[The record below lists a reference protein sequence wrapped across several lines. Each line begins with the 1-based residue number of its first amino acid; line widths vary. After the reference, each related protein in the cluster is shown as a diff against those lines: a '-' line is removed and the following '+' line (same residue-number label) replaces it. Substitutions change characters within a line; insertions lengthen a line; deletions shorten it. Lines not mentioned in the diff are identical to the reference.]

1 MSFNLKTPPLV
12 SCLLLGAAA
21 LLGACAQQETKADTN
36 LVLARV
42 GEKAITEQ
50 NFKEA
55 LQRLVGDTQTLTLEE
70 WRQRF
75 QILID
80 TNLLLATARERG
92 LNEQP
97 SVRQAIA
104 NWERNWLVGQLLQRE
119 MAEELSWSEEEL
131 NAFYTETG
139 SSSEIRLQRVDI
151 QKRDQALALLE
162 KLNAGDSFI
171 EVAKANGIHP
181 RSTDWLN
188 LLMVDA
194 RYAPLFLLDEGA
206 VELIEAEGRYLLVQ
220 IASKREVALEERR
233 GLVEHNLK
241 RRKEQAANIAYL
253 ARIAERYAVQLDTA
267 ALAQVIAGKGT
278 SKLRLLKSS
287 LGEWTQSEYLQT
299 MSHLQQG
306 DAAQAASTAELGF
319 RVTRAYVADLLL
331 SEEARRQGLH
341 EEMAAAK
348 EKVLQQKTLEALW
361 ESDIYSQV
369 SVDENELRAF
379 YEQNKEH
386 YAALANDAQKLN
398 IQVGRDLRE
407 AKAAPIFDQY
417 IDNLRQQSA
426 AQVQI
431 EEDNFREFVA
441 RQRQNATPVDL

>member
-1 MSFNLKTPPLV
+1 
-12 SCLLLGAAA
+12 
-21 LLGACAQQETKADTN
+21 
-36 LVLARV
+36 
-42 GEKAITEQ
+42 
-50 NFKEA
+50 
-55 LQRLVGDTQTLTLEE
+55 
-70 WRQRF
+70 
-75 QILID
+75 
-80 TNLLLATARERG
+80 
-92 LNEQP
+92 
-97 SVRQAIA
+97 
-104 NWERNWLVGQLLQRE
+104 
-119 MAEELSWSEEEL
+119 
-131 NAFYTETG
+131 
-139 SSSEIRLQRVDI
+139 
-151 QKRDQALALLE
+151 
-162 KLNAGDSFI
+162 
-171 EVAKANGIHP
+171 
-181 RSTDWLN
+181 
-188 LLMVDA
+188 
-194 RYAPLFLLDEGA
+194 
-206 VELIEAEGRYLLVQ
+206 
-220 IASKREVALEERR
+220 
-233 GLVEHNLK
+233 
-241 RRKEQAANIAYL
+241 
-253 ARIAERYAVQLDTA
+253 
-267 ALAQVIAGKGT
+267 
-278 SKLRLLKSS
+278 
-287 LGEWTQSEYLQT
+287 